1 MKKLT
6 LYVFLVLMFCNNS
19 ISDTIFTP
27 QQVRTMN
34 KERLNELEIGMSKDE
49 VLIIMGT
56 KRFSIESSPFTIENP
71 FRIEVQSSDKNI
83 YRVLYYYTDLVKAD
97 GFITDDE
104 LTPVIL
110 KNNNLVG
117 WGRDVWDRLSNIN
130 KSLDITATEPTPA
143 GDEF

>member
-1 MKKLT
+1 MKKLS
-6 LYVFLVLMFCNNS
+6 LYVLLVLMFCNNS

-27 QQVRTMN
+27 KQVRTMN

-56 KRFSIESSPFTIENP
+56 KGFSIESSPFTVENP

-110 KNNNLVG
+110 KNNKLVG
-117 WGRDVWDRLSNIN
+117 WGRDVWDRLSDIN
-130 KSLDITATEPTPA
+130 ESLDITATEPKPA

>member
-1 MKKLT
+1 MNEK
-6 LYVFLVLMFCNNS
+6 VVLM
-19 ISDTIFTP
+19 
-27 QQVRTMN
+27 
-34 KERLNELEIGMSKDE
+34 
-49 VLIIMGT
+49 IMGSKT
-56 KRFSIESSPFTIENP
+56 IKIESAPFTIENP

-110 KNNNLVG
+110 KNNKLVG
-117 WGRDVWDRLSNIN
+117 WGRDVWDRLSGIN
-130 KSLDITATEPTPA
+130 KSLDITVTEPTPA

>member
-1 MKKLT
+1 
-6 LYVFLVLMFCNNS
+6 MFCNNS

-27 QQVRTMN
+27 KQVRTMN
-34 KERLNELEIGMSKDE
+34 KERLNELKIGMSKDE

-56 KRFSIESSPFTIENP
+56 KRFSIESSPFTVENP

-110 KNNNLVG
+110 KNNKLVG
-117 WGRDVWDRLSNIN
+117 WGRDVWID
-130 KSLDITATEPTPA
+130 
-143 GDEF
+143 

>member
-1 MKKLT
+1 MKKLS
-6 LYVFLVLMFCNNS
+6 LYVLLVLMFCNNS

-27 QQVRTMN
+27 KQVRTMN

-56 KRFSIESSPFTIENP
+56 KRFSIASSPFTVENP

-110 KNNNLVG
+110 KNNKLVG
-117 WGRDVWDRLSNIN
+117 WGRDVWDRLSDIN
-130 KSLDITATEPTPA
+130 KSLDITAAEPSPA